1 MSGRGKGKFKFR
13 AQPRKEGAED
23 TAQTS
28 TAVKLMIIG
37 AKPTIAEVNRWQDAA
52 MEWGGANVRN
62 GLHKVADRTNP
73 GELPELP
80 ELEPPDR
87 EGDGYRTP
95 DAEDFMIMNDE
106 EVEILDRPAFERQK
120 SRNKERYDEDRKE
133 FVSELTRWK
142 KKQDEIQE
150 DTITFYNHLKSHLS
164 AEARTKMKEKVPNC
178 FAVENPKILMD
189 ALRATFLTETTG
201 VIGNRIALENSR
213 HRVMAMRQGRAVSS
227 SIYLESHSGEL
238 ESLHQLELEAGMT
251 EDEWEIAWSIA
262 RVIDHIIWG
271 LDDVRFG
278 FWKQQMQFDSAN
290 HPTPAS
296 MADLYRD
303 IVMREEQH
311 RSQQRYQSSTE
322 RANAY
327 VVREQS
333 HKKGKPKNSDGKP
346 TDSDDSRLRDNK
358 GKLCCFDHLKGE
370 CSYGDKCKYSHYPPA
385 GQGQKKSKPGGA
397 AIDAMV
403 DKATS
408 KKVLFNEDNRAGGGP
423 DPAKY
428 GAKN

>member
-13 AQPRKEGAED
+13 AQPRKEGADD

-95 DAEDFMIMNDE
+95 DVEDFMIMNDE

-278 FWKQQMQFDSAN
+278 FWN
-290 HPTPAS
+290 N
-296 MADLYRD
+296 RC
-303 IVMREEQH
+303 
-311 RSQQRYQSSTE
+311 SSTARITRHPQVWQICTGISLCGRSSIGHNSVISQVPSALTHMSCGNNRTK
-322 RANAY
+322 RASRRIAMENRLTAMTVDY
-327 VVREQS
+327 VTT
-333 HKKGKPKNSDGKP
+333 KGNSVAS
-346 TDSDDSRLRDNK
+346 T
-358 GKLCCFDHLKGE
+358 
-370 CSYGDKCKYSHYPPA
+370 
-385 GQGQKKSKPGGA
+385 
-397 AIDAMV
+397 
-403 DKATS
+403 T
-408 KKVLFNEDNRAGGGP
+408 
-423 DPAKY
+423 
-428 GAKN
+428 